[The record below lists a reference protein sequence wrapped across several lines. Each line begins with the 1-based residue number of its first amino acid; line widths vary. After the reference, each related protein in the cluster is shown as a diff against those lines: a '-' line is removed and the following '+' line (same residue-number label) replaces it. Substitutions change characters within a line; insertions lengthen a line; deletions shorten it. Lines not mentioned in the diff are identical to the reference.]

1 MHFYIEM
8 KGVINLSAGTLAL
21 TTALVYLAFSEL
33 SSFWAH
39 NFATRPIVVCPI
51 LGLILG
57 DAATGLALG
66 ASLEL
71 LFMGITNIGGSIP
84 SDVFLAGTIV
94 TSLCIG
100 TNMDYETAV
109 VLAAAIGAVSAIWSL
124 TVRIIYQGMFVAIF
138 ERLAAKGDVSG
149 YNRMTVIATATNPIF
164 STILVYGAVALG
176 AEALEGII
184 AGIPA
189 FILDGLSV
197 ASGMMPAIGLGLLMN
212 MLWSGKASIYFFF
225 GFAATVYLNIN
236 MTFMV
241 VIAVFITLMQVYNEL
256 DLRNRLKAV
265 GGSNGGEDDLF
276 G

>member
-1 MHFYIEM
+1 M
-8 KGVINLSAGTLAL
+8 SAGTLAL

-33 SSFWAH
+33 NQFWAH

-51 LGLILG
+51 LGIVLG

-84 SDVFLAGTIV
+84 SDVFIAGTIV

-100 TNMDYETAV
+100 TGLDYDTAV
-109 VLAAAIGAVSAIWSL
+109 VLAAAVGAVSGIWSIA
-124 TVRIIYQGMFVAIF
+124 VRIIYQGMFVAIF
-138 ERLAAKGDVSG
+138 ERMAAKGDVKG
-149 YNRMTVIATATNPIF
+149 YNRMTIPIF
-164 STILVYGAVALG
+164 STLLVYVAVALG
-176 AEALEGII
+176 AEALQGILD
-184 AGIPA
+184 AIPA

-265 GGSNGGEDDLF
+265 GGSNGEEDDLF

>member
-1 MHFYIEM
+1 
-8 KGVINLSAGTLAL
+8 LSAGTLAL

-33 SSFWAH
+33 SAFWAH

-51 LGLILG
+51 LGIILG

-94 TSLCIG
+94 TALCIG
-100 TNMDYETAV
+100 TGLDYETAV

-124 TVRIIYQGMFVAIF
+124 AVRIIYQGMFVSIF
-138 ERLAAKGDVSG
+138 ERLAAKGDVKG
-149 YNRMTVIATATNPIF
+149 YNRMAFIANVTNPIF
-164 STILVYGAVALG
+164 STLLVYVAIALG
-176 AEALEGII
+176 ADALQGII
-184 AGIPA
+184 DSIPA
-189 FILDGLSV
+189 FILNGLKV
-197 ASGMMPAIGLGLLMN
+197 AAGMMPAIGLGLLMN

-256 DLRNRLKAV
+256 DLRERLKAV
-265 GGSNGGEDDLF
+265 GGGSNGGEDDLF

>member
-1 MHFYIEM
+1 M
-8 KGVINLSAGTLAL
+8 SAGTLAL

-33 SSFWAH
+33 NQFWAH

-51 LGLILG
+51 LGIVLG

-84 SDVFLAGTIV
+84 SDVFIAGTIV
-94 TSLCIG
+94 TALCIG
-100 TNMDYETAV
+100 TGLDYETAV
-109 VLAAAIGAVSAIWSL
+109 VLAAAIGAVSGIWSV

-138 ERLAAKGDVSG
+138 ERMAAKGDVKG
-149 YNRMTVIATATNPIF
+149 YNRMTILANATNPIF
-164 STILVYGAVALG
+164 STLLVYVAIALG
-176 AEALEGII
+176 ADALQGIL
-184 AGIPA
+184 ASIPA

-197 ASGMMPAIGLGLLMN
+197 AAGMMPAIGLGLLMN

-256 DLRNRLKAV
+256 DLRDRLKAV
-265 GGSNGGEDDLF
+265 SGSSSGEEDDLF